1 LAVSRPDAR
10 PVTWIGAL
18 LLELVEIEEGDI
30 ATIVIG
36 SGDKARYGVYTPSA
50 PRHPCPL
57 SRHHPAGVMRV
68 HPRIRETS
76 QVAHHRLAARISGL
90 VRAIREGD
98 DATIEAA
105 VVRLSRSR
113 RWLAPL
119 ALTVSALVL
128 LVEGLRL
135 VFSNWRLTLL
145 QALPAMWIWVA
156 MLDLKLHVLK
166 GRSFHVIE
174 GPLAWVAVGLVVIIT
189 AACFYLNAVVAFA
202 ITSPEGPA
210 IRPAM
215 ARARSHLG
223 VILGSGAVVGLA
235 LGFAAIV
242 VTRYRRPWFALTMS
256 TVIGVMMV
264 CYLAVPSRIIGV
276 KPMQS
281 RRDKLVTG
289 AVSGALGAVVCTPPY
304 LLGRIGLLMLGSHV
318 LFIPGV
324 VLMALGFTLQ
334 AGATGAVKAIKMSAI
349 LLAGSKPAAA

>member
-1 LAVSRPDAR
+1 
-10 PVTWIGAL
+10 
-18 LLELVEIEEGDI
+18 
-30 ATIVIG
+30 
-36 SGDKARYGVYTPSA
+36 
-50 PRHPCPL
+50 
-57 SRHHPAGVMRV
+57 MRV
-68 HPRIRETS
+68 HPCSGDTS
-76 QVAHHRLAARISGL
+76 QVAHSRVGARITGL

-105 VVRLSRSR
+105 VLRLSRSR

-135 VFSNWRLTLL
+135 VFSNWRLTLI

-156 MLDLKLHVLK
+156 MLDLKIHVLH
-166 GRSFHVIE
+166 GHSFHTIR
-174 GPLAWVAVGLVVIIT
+174 GPLAWMAIALIVIVT

-202 ITSPEGPA
+202 ITNPEGPA
-210 IRPAM
+210 IGPAM
-215 ARARSHLG
+215 ARARGHLR

-235 LGFAAIV
+235 LGVAAIV
-242 VTRYRRPWFALTMS
+242 VTRYHRPWFAVTMS
-256 TVIGVMMV
+256 VVIGVMMV

-304 LLGRIGLLMLGSHV
+304 LLGRIGILMLGSKA
-318 LFIPGV
+318 LFVPGV

-334 AGATGAVKAIKMSAI
+334 AGATGAVKAIKMSAT
-349 LLAGSKPAAA
+349 LLAGSKPTAV